1 MGASKLYGTLVCGPA
16 PAKGEHLCDCS
27 KLRTEL
33 KAEKK
38 RNTILDEENDRFED
52 AILNHH
58 DSMEAK
64 DKRIAELEEQHL
76 ATTSI
81 LNSNA
86 ATIIER
92 DLKVA
97 ELEAEVARLESQC
110 GGNELCDCDSVCKLA
125 TTQRWIPVSE
135 QAVLKAVYESG
146 LHQYAAGVL
155 REKFKDGIGVDVPH
169 SALMNFA
176 RKLLPAAPEGD

>member
-64 DKRIAELEEQHL
+64 DKRIAELEEIS
-76 ATTSI
+76 ARAI
-81 LNSNA
+81 NSNQKYYRGKVLA
-86 ATIIER
+86 EQQVEALEQRIADAPHHHECDRHYCGGYYPER
-92 DLKVA
+92 DCACWK
-97 ELEAEVARLESQC
+97 
-110 GGNELCDCDSVCKLA
+110 
-125 TTQRWIPVSE
+125 
-135 QAVLKAVYESG
+135 KA
-146 LHQYAAGVL
+146 
-155 REKFKDGIGVDVPH
+155 
-169 SALMNFA
+169 
-176 RKLLPAAPEGD
+176 